1 MVKRNYKLG
10 VVGAGYVGLTT
21 ASAFADLGYRVIC
34 YDSDKNKIEL
44 LRRGKSHIYEPGIEE
59 LIQKNYGKTLFF
71 SDSPAEVYSE
81 SDVIFV
87 CVGTPSLPDGRPD
100 LSYIEACAIEISKY
114 LNGYKLIVEKS
125 TVPIRTAEWIERTIK
140 LYNPSA
146 DFDIASNPEFLREG
160 TAIRDFF
167 KPDRIVIGMSSERAK
182 KILLEI
188 YNEKDFV
195 CPKVVTDVKTAEV
208 IKHASNS
215 FLALKISYINM
226 IADFCEKV
234 GVDVD
239 KVAEGIGLD
248 KRIGTAFLKAG
259 IGWGGS
265 CFPKDVK
272 AFIKMGEEVQ
282 VDFSLL
288 KVAHD
293 INERRIAVILD
304 KIKKALWVVKGKV
317 IAIWGLAFKP
327 DTDDIREAPAL
338 KIISELLKE
347 GAKLNLYDP
356 KAMENTKQ
364 IFPESESIRYAENLE
379 KSVTGAHAIVI
390 ATEWGEFKSADLRKI
405 RELMITPI
413 IIDGRNIFEPA
424 KVRELGYLYFPIGKP

>member
-71 SDSPAEVYSE
+71 SDNPAEVYSE

-167 KPDRIVIGMSSERAK
+167 KPDRIVIGVSSERAK